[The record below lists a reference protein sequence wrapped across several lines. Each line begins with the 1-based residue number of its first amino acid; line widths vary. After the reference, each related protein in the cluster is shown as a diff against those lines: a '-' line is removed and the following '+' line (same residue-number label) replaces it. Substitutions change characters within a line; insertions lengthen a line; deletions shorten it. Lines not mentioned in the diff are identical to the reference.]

1 MSTQK
6 VLTINPALFMFNG
19 GKKSLKKTPKTKP
32 YVDKNYSIKTN
43 KLKKEL
49 LKRVKDYQKTKET
62 ESQNE
67 EKTKDNATSS
77 QGNNL
82 FDASAFENNDFER
95 EFNKSLTFLH
105 ELSKKKKEKRAKSI
119 KASSNIDVHI
129 EIPKDSNMCNSVKT
143 PSHGCLK
150 NGTLP
155 TFRQLNKTQK
165 HNISGSGKKLI
176 IDLDN
181 NKYFENKPPNHDQV
195 SENNSTIEI
204 QELKEIQVKP
214 QEIPVKPQEIQVK
227 PQEIPEIK
235 EVKQLQ
241 IIPQEIQ
248 TKAVNFSENNL
259 DNKIPGQIPEQIPE
273 LIPAQI
279 PAQIQAQDTINL
291 HIPKI
296 NRITRTYKYTLGKKN
311 GSKHVGLLIKNRET
325 QKRIRQEV
333 TKLKEQPIQ
342 DVKNYLRN
350 KNLIK
355 LGSQAPNDVLR
366 KLYEDSILAGE
377 ITNNNANNL
386 VYNFNN

>member
-1 MSTQK
+1 MSTSTQK

-62 ESQNE
+62 ETHVE
-67 EKTKDNATSS
+67 EKSKENNTSP
-77 QGNNL
+77 QENNL

-105 ELSKKKKEKRAKSI
+105 ELSKKKKEKRAKSL

-129 EIPKDSNMCNSVKT
+129 DIPKNSNMCNNVKT

-150 NGTLP
+150 NGSLP
-155 TFRQLNKTQK
+155 TFRDLNKTQK
-165 HNISGSGKKLI
+165 HNVNGPGKKLV

-181 NKYFENKPPNHDQV
+181 NKYFENKPPISDQV
-195 SENNSTIEI
+195 LENNSNIKIQEI
-204 QELKEIQVKP
+204 QELKEV
-214 QEIPVKPQEIQVK
+214 
-227 PQEIPEIK
+227 K
-235 EVKQLQ
+235 EVKEVK
-241 IIPQEIQ
+241 EIQ
-248 TKAVNFSENNL
+248 TKAINFSENNL
-259 DNKIPGQIPEQIPE
+259 DNKPKM
-273 LIPAQI
+273 PAQM
-279 PAQIQAQDTINL
+279 PAQMPDQDAINL

-311 GSKHVGLLIKNRET
+311 GSKHVGLLIKNRDT
-325 QKRIRQEV
+325 QKKIRQEV

-377 ITNNNANNL
+377 IINNNANNL
-386 VYNFNN
+386 VYNFTN